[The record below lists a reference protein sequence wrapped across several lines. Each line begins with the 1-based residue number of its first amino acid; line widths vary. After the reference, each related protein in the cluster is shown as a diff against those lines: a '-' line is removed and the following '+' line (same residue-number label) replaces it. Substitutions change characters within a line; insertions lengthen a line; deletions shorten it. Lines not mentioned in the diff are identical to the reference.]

1 MTRPNLLDLVR
12 DTRGAAAAEMVLVLP
27 LLLVIMFGSVEL
39 GNYALDEH
47 TLLKGVRDGARYAA
61 RQPFTQYAGC
71 GASASN
77 VPTGISDNTK
87 LIVRKGTLD
96 STDPDLLANWSD
108 ASTQFSVQMT
118 CSTSAGGTTLGGI
131 YLGNVTGTPN
141 VAPTVRVSARIKY
154 RPLLGLFGFTG
165 SGFYVDA
172 TQQAAVTG
180 V

>member
-1 MTRPNLLDLVR
+1 MTKATLLDLLR

-39 GNYALDEH
+39 GNYVLDEH
-47 TLLKGVRDGARYAA
+47 TLLKSVRDGARYAA
-61 RQPFTQYAGC
+61 RQPFSNYAGC

-77 VPTGISDNTK
+77 VPASVSDNTK

-131 YLGNVTGTPN
+131 YFGNFTGTAN
-141 VAPTVRVSARIKY
+141 VAPTVRVNARLKY
-154 RPLLGLFGFTG
+154 RPVLGLFGFTG

-172 TQQAAVTG
+172 TDQAAVTG